1 MTNISFYP
9 KLKKTQTKTK
19 KQKQETK
26 KKKKHPKQ
34 NKLTKIK

>member
-26 KKKKHPKQ
+26 KKHPKQ

>member
-26 KKKKHPKQ
+26 KKTKHPKQ